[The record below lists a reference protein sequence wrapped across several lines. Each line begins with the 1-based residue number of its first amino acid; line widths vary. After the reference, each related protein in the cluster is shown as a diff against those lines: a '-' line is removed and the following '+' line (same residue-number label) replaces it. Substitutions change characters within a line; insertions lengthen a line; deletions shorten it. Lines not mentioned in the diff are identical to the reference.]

1 MSESFTA
8 IEYAVLVHLK
18 AEGRCTIPAI
28 AADLL
33 LRPSEVET
41 TLSALVT
48 KNFAK
53 REGDFYLPGDVCLE
67 APMAREKKDTSGTFK
82 MVRPMPMAAP
92 APAAVMPEVANV
104 FRQARDRAK
113 REKAGGI

>member
-18 AEGRCTIPAI
+18 AEGRCTVPAI

-41 TLSALVT
+41 TVSALVARNAV
-48 KNFAK
+48 KK
-53 REGDFYLPGDVCLE
+53 EGDFYLPGNVCLE
-67 APMAREKKDTSGTFK
+67 APLPQEKRDTSGTFK
-82 MVRPMPMAAP
+82 MVRPAPLAAP
-92 APAAVMPEVANV
+92 VPAAVMPEVANV
-104 FRQARDRAK
+104 FRQARDRAR